1 MSRASCVYL
10 FVCVCMYVN
19 ADVCVNV
26 CVCLCVV
33 VLSSICFRGSLG
45 NGGAGLAPLGPMAE
59 V

>member
-1 MSRASCVYL
+1 MYL

-33 VLSSICFRGSLG
+33 ALSGICFRGSLG
-45 NGGAGLAPLGPMAE
+45 NGGADLAPLGPMAE